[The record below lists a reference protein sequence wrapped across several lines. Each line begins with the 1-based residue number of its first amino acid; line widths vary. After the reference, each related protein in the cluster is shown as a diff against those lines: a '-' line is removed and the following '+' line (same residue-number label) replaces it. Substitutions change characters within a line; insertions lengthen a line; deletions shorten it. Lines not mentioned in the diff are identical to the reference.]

1 MQKLTNVYTFD
12 DSFHNSAIL
21 NCVRKL
27 HSFNVCVFVGQQ
39 ISESCM
45 KLSLKTVY
53 LHAKYNHRNG
63 PLSQIENDFED
74 TCHWLQKHIS
84 ETTLTSPFH
93 RHYQLTQ
100 HPFSGSLCPC
110 AHLHTICAWLTISL
124 EAISHSIYS
133 RKHCSL
139 CRGQMLR
146 VACVILLNC
155 AGILCLIELLRI
167 RTSTFMEI
175 CWHYTAMRK
184 VVDQK
189 H

>member
-1 MQKLTNVYTFD
+1 MPLQFHQTQMHKHARARTHFDTQAHTVHRQAVRWMKVKQHSIDVQKLTNVYTFD

-110 AHLHTICAWLTISL
+110 AHLHTICA
-124 EAISHSIYS
+124 
-133 RKHCSL
+133 
-139 CRGQMLR
+139 
-146 VACVILLNC
+146 
-155 AGILCLIELLRI
+155 
-167 RTSTFMEI
+167 
-175 CWHYTAMRK
+175 
-184 VVDQK
+184 
-189 H
+189 